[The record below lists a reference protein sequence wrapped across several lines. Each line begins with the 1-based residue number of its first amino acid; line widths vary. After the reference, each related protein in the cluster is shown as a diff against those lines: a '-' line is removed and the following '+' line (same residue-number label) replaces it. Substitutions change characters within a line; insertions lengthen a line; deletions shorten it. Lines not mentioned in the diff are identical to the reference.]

1 MTGKLKLYIGLLVLG
16 MILVGGGL
24 WLLFH
29 PVVATPAISENT
41 SYAYLIPDS
50 PPVISA
56 NIGHVMRGEFNSLS
70 IYGDGKIIYIKE
82 KGFRPMPSPEY
93 PPTRTWRTG
102 QLQEEELD
110 SLLEFIKKSGFE
122 GLEDNYHFPGEP
134 IEGDP
139 LHGFRSGDMFY
150 TVSVDYGDLHKKV
163 GASSYL
169 TPDEGMT
176 YPDMPYPLNELH
188 KVLWQ
193 IAEYRTAAVAWE
205 YTESPLTWQ

>member
-1 MTGKLKLYIGLLVLG
+1 MTGKLKLYIGLLILG
-16 MILVGGGL
+16 MVLIGGGL

-29 PVVATPAISENT
+29 PVVDTPAISENT

-56 NIGHVMRGEFNSLS
+56 NMSHVMRGEFNFLS
-70 IYGDGKIIYIKE
+70 IYGDGEVIYIEE
-82 KGFRPMPSPEY
+82 KGLRMPSLEY

-110 SLLEFIKKSGFE
+110 SLLDFIKQSGFAE
-122 GLEDNYHFPGEP
+122 MDDSYHFPGEP
-134 IEGDP
+134 NERG
-139 LHGFRSGDMFY
+139 GFRSGDMFY
-150 TVSVDYGDLHKKV
+150 TVAVNYGDLHKKV

-176 YPDMPYPLNELH
+176 YPDMPYPMNELH

-193 IAEYRTAAVAWE
+193 IAEGRTAEVAGE
-205 YTESPLTWQ
+205 YIKSSLLWQ